1 MSTDSRK
8 SAAADAFVPC
18 VRGRV
23 HAQTERSSTPGW
35 NGIAVAR
42 HARITGILHDLWA
55 RICLRG
61 LRRSVVKALALAPR
75 GFVPHDVL
83 VLNGLSARLKLEW
96 RTRDVHPWDRELSP
110 ERSSERFREQA
121 LEDTDAAIARCFE
134 LLPEVEEIE
143 FRVLAPHAPDTVV
156 LRGTV
161 ARGDAAAVR
170 AIASP
175 RMRLEL
181 MGVCC
186 RLGG

>member
-1 MSTDSRK
+1 
-8 SAAADAFVPC
+8 
-18 VRGRV
+18 
-23 HAQTERSSTPGW
+23 
-35 NGIAVAR
+35 
-42 HARITGILHDLWA
+42 
-55 RICLRG
+55 
-61 LRRSVVKALALAPR
+61 VVKALALAPR
-75 GFVPHDVL
+75 GFVPQDVL
-83 VLNGLSARLKLEW
+83 VLKSLSARLKVEW
-96 RTRDVHPWDRELSP
+96 RTRDVHPWDRELSS
-110 ERSSERFREQA
+110 ERLSERFREQA

-143 FRVLAPHAPDTVV
+143 FHVLAPRAPDTVV

-181 MGVCC
+181 MGVSC